1 MRLRRW
7 FLDPDDVGLVA
18 AAQKEGRLT
27 VIGLPRDWCG
37 CGALIDA
44 FKAKYGLA
52 VIDSKPDATS
62 AGQLV
67 ALKASRD
74 DRALPAP
81 DVIDVGL
88 SFGFAAKK
96 EGLLQPY
103 KVSTWSTIPDAAK
116 DPDGFW
122 CGHYYGTL
130 SLQINADVVR
140 NAPQDWSDL
149 LRPEYRNAVALAG
162 DPLTANQAILAVYAA
177 GLSACGS
184 RDEAPMEGLR
194 FFAELSRRGNLLP
207 FVGTSQSLLTGATP
221 ILIRWNYLALG
232 DRDRFAGTSRIAVVV
247 PKTGLVG
254 GIYVHGISA
263 TAAHPNAAK
272 LWMEHIYSDESQ
284 LTWLKGYC
292 HPIRFRNLVQTRKVP
307 VELLEQ
313 LPEINEAPDEPV
325 FPTADEQERA
335 KEIIIKGWDDIIGVK
350 IRCAPP
356 AGPRPPTS
364 LNDMPR
370 RPSVL
375 G

>member
-7 FLDPDDVGLVA
+7 FHDPEDVGLIA
-18 AAQKEGRLT
+18 AAQREGRLT

-52 VIDSKPDATS
+52 VTESKPGATS
-62 AGQLV
+62 AGQLE
-67 ALKASRD
+67 ALKANRN
-74 DRALPAP
+74 DRTLPAP

-88 SFGFAAKK
+88 SFGSAAKK
-96 EGLLQPY
+96 GGLLQPY

-122 CGHYYGTL
+122 CGHYYGML
-130 SLQINADVVR
+130 SFEINADIVK

-162 DPLTANQAILAVYAA
+162 DPLTANQAMQAVCAA

-184 RDEAPMEGLR
+184 RDDAPREGLK
-194 FFAELSRRGNLLP
+194 FFAELSRRGNLVP
-207 FVGTSQSLLTGATP
+207 FIGTSQSLLKGTTP

-232 DRDRFAGTSRIAVVV
+232 DRDRFAGASKIGVMA

-254 GIYVHGISA
+254 GIYVHGIST

-272 LWMEHIYSDESQ
+272 LWMEHLYSDESQ

-292 HPIRFRNLVQTRKVP
+292 HPIRFGNLVQTRKVP
-307 VELLEQ
+307 AELLKQ

-325 FPTADEQERA
+325 FPTVEEQERA
-335 KEIIIKGWDDIIGVK
+335 KEIIIKGWDDIVGVK
-350 IRCAPP
+350 IQCAPP
-356 AGPRPPTS
+356 AGSRPPTS